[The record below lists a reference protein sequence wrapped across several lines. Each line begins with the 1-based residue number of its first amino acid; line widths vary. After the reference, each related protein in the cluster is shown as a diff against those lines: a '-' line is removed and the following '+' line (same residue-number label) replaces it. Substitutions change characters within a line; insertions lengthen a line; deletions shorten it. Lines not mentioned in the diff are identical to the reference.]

1 MENQEQMTEGND
13 GAVTPELT
21 VNDLNNIK
29 QVLEAAVRRGA
40 FQAGELSSVG
50 AAYDKLSTFLQAIAS
65 QSKQE
70 NK

>member
-1 MENQEQMTEGND
+1 MENEKDETSTEG
-13 GAVTPELT
+13 GVTPELT

-50 AAYDKLSTFLQAIAS
+50 AAYDKLSTFLEAIAS
-65 QSKQE
+65 QSKQ
-70 NK
+70 

>member
-1 MENQEQMTEGND
+1 MENEEQVEG
-13 GAVTPELT
+13 GSEAGVTPELT

-50 AAYDKLSTFLQAIAS
+50 AAYDKLSTFLQAIAN
-65 QSKQE
+65 QPKQ
-70 NK
+70 

>member
-1 MENQEQMTEGND
+1 MENQGQMSEGSE
-13 GAVTPELT
+13 GGVTPELT

-50 AAYDKLSTFLQAIAS
+50 AAYDKLSTFLQAIAT
-65 QSKQE
+65 QSKETQ
-70 NK
+70 

>member
-1 MENQEQMTEGND
+1 MENQGQMSEG
-13 GAVTPELT
+13 GEGGVTPELT

-50 AAYDKLSTFLQAIAS
+50 AAYDKLSTFLQAIAA
-65 QSKQE
+65 QSKETQ
-70 NK
+70 

>member
-1 MENQEQMTEGND
+1 MENQGQLQDSGEGS
-13 GAVTPELT
+13 VTPELT

-50 AAYDKLSTFLQAIAS
+50 AAYDKLSTFLQAIAA
-65 QSKQE
+65 QSKETQ
-70 NK
+70 